1 MSHQPPIET
10 STEMPAWQRRFRAPV
25 VLWTQ
30 SAALTPEHGIAV
42 ANPTG
47 VHQLYAWDV
56 ASGNLRQLTNRA
68 EGMLFGWISPD
79 GRYVYYLDDALGNEI
94 GHYVRV
100 SFDGTIESAPED
112 VTPSLPLYAS
122 PGMALSRSGNL
133 LAFIAPDADG
143 FHVYALDLESDSR
156 PGAPRK
162 LHTSRKLLT
171 GLAVSFDGTCVV
183 FGSAERHGNLNFTAI
198 VLDAQSGDQIGEL
211 SDGPE
216 GQIEPISFAPLAGDS
231 RLLASTNANGAQRPL
246 VWNPRTGERTD
257 LPLADLKGE
266 VAPLDWSPDGARLL
280 LCEFAQAR
288 QQLLVYEVASGT
300 LRLLGHP
307 SGTYGFMA
315 VGGIYFSSNDA
326 ICTPWQDA
334 THPSQVL
341 ALDATT
347 GEPLRTLLTAGEVPP
362 SRPWRSI
369 TFPSS
374 DGREIQGWL
383 AVPEGAGPFAT
394 ILETHG
400 GPTSVQTEQFM
411 PRAQAWLDAGYA
423 YCTINYR
430 GSITFGRDFERQIW
444 GDLGHW
450 EVEDMVA
457 ARAWLVAQGIA
468 GSEQV
473 LLTGGSYGGYLTLL
487 GLGKRPELWAG
498 GMALI
503 AIADWAIQYEDSAE
517 TLKGYQVALFGGTPQ
532 ERPELYA
539 TASPI
544 TYVERVRAP
553 VLIIQGRND
562 TRTPARPIQL
572 YEQRMRALGKPV
584 EVVWFDAGHLG
595 ASAQTEQ
602 FIGFQER
609 MLAFA
614 RQVLGTGNAPGPQR

>member
-1 MSHQPPIET
+1 MPHQPPTES
-10 STEMPAWQRRFRAPV
+10 STDVPAWQRRFRAPI

-30 SAALTPEHGIAV
+30 SAALSPVRGVAV

-47 VHQLYAWDV
+47 VHQLYAWEV
-56 ASGNLRQLTNRA
+56 ATGNLRQLTNRP

-100 SFDGTIESAPED
+100 PFDSNSESAPED

-122 PGMALSRSGNL
+122 SGMAFSRSGDL
-133 LAFIAPDADG
+133 LAFIAPDAEG
-143 FHVYALDLESDSR
+143 FHVYALDLGPDGK

-162 LHTSRKLLT
+162 LHTSRKLLI
-171 GLAVSFDGTCVV
+171 GPAVSYDGTCVA

-198 VLDAQSGDQIGEL
+198 ALDARSGDQISEL
-211 SDGPE
+211 SDGPD
-216 GQIEPISFAPLAGDS
+216 GGILPISFAPLSGDS
-231 RLLASTNANGAQRPL
+231 RLLASTNVSGVQRPL
-246 VWNPRTGERTD
+246 LWNPRTGERTD
-257 LPLADLKGE
+257 LSLADLEGE
-266 VAPLDWSPDGARLL
+266 VAPVDWSPDGAQLL
-280 LCEFAQAR
+280 LCEFARAR
-288 QQLLVYEVASGT
+288 QQLLVYQVASGT
-300 LRLLGHP
+300 LRMLGHP

-315 VGGIYFSSNDA
+315 EGGVYFSSNDS
-326 ICTPWQDA
+326 IYTPWQDA
-334 THPSQVL
+334 THPPQVL
-341 ALDATT
+341 ELDATT
-347 GEPLRTLLTAGEVPP
+347 GEPLRTLLAAGEVPP
-362 SRPWRSI
+362 SRPWSSI

-383 AVPEGAGPFAT
+383 AVPKGAGPFAT

-400 GPTSVQTEQFM
+400 GPTAVETEHFL

-430 GSITFGRDFERQIW
+430 GSLTFGRDFERQIW

-457 ARAWLVAQGIA
+457 AREWLVAQGIA
-468 GSEQV
+468 RSEQV

-487 GLGKRPELWAG
+487 GLGKRPDLWAG

-503 AIADWAIQYEDSAE
+503 AVADWAIQYEDSAE
-517 TLKGYQVALFGGTPQ
+517 TLKGYQVALFGGTPE

-539 TASPI
+539 AASPI
-544 TYVERVRAP
+544 TYVERVHAP

-572 YEQRMRALGKPV
+572 YEQRMRALGKPI

-614 RQVLGTGNAPGPQR
+614 RQVLGF

>member
-1 MSHQPPIET
+1 MSHQPPNE
-10 STEMPAWQRRFRAPV
+10 SATEMPAWQRRFRAPV

-30 SAALTPEHGIAV
+30 SAALTPERGLAV

-47 VHQLYAWDV
+47 VHQLYAWEV
-56 ASGNLRQLTNRA
+56 ATGNLRQLTNRP
-68 EGMLFGWISPD
+68 EGMLFGLISPD
-79 GRYVYYLDDALGNEI
+79 GRYVYYLDDTLGNEI

-100 SFDGTIESAPED
+100 PFDGNTESAPED
-112 VTPSLPLYAS
+112 VTPSLLLYAS
-122 PGMALSRSGNL
+122 ADVALSRSSNL
-133 LAFIAPDADG
+133 LAFVAPDAEG
-143 FHVYALDLESDSR
+143 FHVYALDLAPDGEPS
-156 PGAPRK
+156 APRK
-162 LHTSRKLLT
+162 LHTSRKLLS
-171 GLAVSFDGTCVV
+171 GLAVSYDGTCVA
-183 FGSAERHGNLNFTAI
+183 FGSTERHGNLNLTVIA
-198 VLDAQSGDQIGEL
+198 LDAHSGDQIGEL
-211 SDGPE
+211 SDGSE
-216 GQIEPISFAPLAGDS
+216 GRIEPISFAPLAGDS
-231 RLLASTNANGAQRPL
+231 RLLGSTNASGVQRPL
-246 VWNPRTGERTD
+246 LWNPRTDERTD
-257 LPLADLKGE
+257 LLLADLEGE

-280 LCEFAQAR
+280 LCEFARAR
-288 QQLLVYEVASGT
+288 QQLLVYEVASDT
-300 LRLLGHP
+300 LRSLPHP

-315 VGGIYFSSNDA
+315 FGGMYFSSNDS

-334 THPSQVL
+334 THPQQVL

-400 GPTSVQTEQFM
+400 GPTSVQTEQFR
-411 PRAQAWLDAGYA
+411 PGAQAWLDAGYA

-450 EVEDMVA
+450 ELEDMVA

-468 GSEQV
+468 QPEQV

-532 ERPELYA
+532 DRPELYA
-539 TASPI
+539 AASPI
-544 TYVERVRAP
+544 TYVEQVRAP

-572 YEQRMRALGKPV
+572 YEQRMRALGKPI

-609 MLAFA
+609 MLAFT
-614 RQVLGTGNAPGPQR
+614 RQVVGTRSASDSPR

>member
-1 MSHQPPIET
+1 MGAT
-10 STEMPAWQRRFRAPV
+10 STTSTMPLATR
-25 VLWTQ
+25 
-30 SAALTPEHGIAV
+30 SATTCVCPSTADT
-42 ANPTG
+42 
-47 VHQLYAWDV
+47 
-56 ASGNLRQLTNRA
+56 
-68 EGMLFGWISPD
+68 
-79 GRYVYYLDDALGNEI
+79 
-94 GHYVRV
+94 
-100 SFDGTIESAPED
+100 ESAPED

-133 LAFIAPDADG
+133 LAFIAPDAKG

-171 GLAVSFDGTCVV
+171 GLAVSFDGTCVA
-183 FGSAERHGNLNFTAI
+183 FGSAERHGNLSFTAI
-198 VLDAQSGDQIGEL
+198 VLDARSGDQIGEL

-231 RLLASTNANGAQRPL
+231 RLLASTNANGVQRPL
-246 VWNPRTGERTD
+246 LWNPRTGARSD
-257 LPLADLKGE
+257 LPLADLAGE
-266 VAPLDWSPDGARLL
+266 VAPLDWSPDGAQLL
-280 LCEFAQAR
+280 LCEFARAR

-300 LRLLGHP
+300 LRRLGHP
-307 SGTYGFMA
+307 SGTYGFLA
-315 VGGIYFSSNDA
+315 VGGMYFSSNDA

-374 DGREIQGWL
+374 DGRSIQGLAGGTGGGRSLRDDPGDAWWADRRPDRAVHATSAGVAGRWL
-383 AVPEGAGPFAT
+383 RLLHHQLPWLYHVWAG
-394 ILETHG
+394 L
-400 GPTSVQTEQFM
+400 
-411 PRAQAWLDAGYA
+411 RAANL
-423 YCTINYR
+423 
-430 GSITFGRDFERQIW
+430 

-468 GSEQV
+468 RSEQV

-539 TASPI
+539 AASPI

-572 YEQRMRALGKPV
+572 YEQRMRALGKPI

-614 RQVLGTGNAPGPQR
+614 RQVARHAERSWPAEITRTTARKRRQRVVLRRPDPVGNRPSNRRCKQPYWGQMR

>member
-1 MSHQPPIET
+1 
-10 STEMPAWQRRFRAPV
+10 MPAWQRRFRAPV

-30 SAALTPEHGIAV
+30 SAALTPERGVAV

-47 VHQLYAWDV
+47 VHQLYAWEL
-56 ASGNLRQLTNRA
+56 ATGNLRQLTNRP
-68 EGMLFGWISPD
+68 EGVLFGWVSPD
-79 GRYVYYLDDALGNEI
+79 GHYVYYLDDALGNEI

-100 SFDGTIESAPED
+100 PFDGNSESAPED
-112 VTPSLPLYAS
+112 VTPGLPLYAS
-122 PGMALSRSGNL
+122 SGMAFSRSGNL
-133 LAFIAPDADG
+133 LAFIAPDAEG
-143 FHVYALDLESDSR
+143 FHVYALDLAPDGK

-162 LHTSRKLLT
+162 LRTSQKLLI
-171 GLAVSFDGTCVV
+171 GPAVSYDGTCVA
-183 FGSAERHGNLNFTAI
+183 FGSAERHSNLNFTAI
-198 VLDAQSGDQIGEL
+198 ALDARSGDQIAEL
-211 SDGPE
+211 SDGPD
-216 GQIEPISFAPLAGDS
+216 GGIVPFSFAPLAGDS
-231 RLLASTNANGAQRPL
+231 RLLASTNVSGVRRPL
-246 VWNPRTGERTD
+246 LWNPRTVERTD
-257 LPLADLKGE
+257 LPLADLEGE

-280 LCEFAQAR
+280 LCEFARAS
-288 QQLLVYEVASGT
+288 QQLLIYELPSGA
-300 LRLLGHP
+300 LRSLAHP

-315 VGGIYFSSNDA
+315 EGGMYFSSNDT
-326 ICTPWQDA
+326 IHTPWQDA
-334 THPSQVL
+334 THPPQVL

-347 GEPLRTLLTAGEVPP
+347 GEPLRTLLAAGEVPP
-362 SRPWRSI
+362 SRPWSSI
-369 TFPSS
+369 TFPST

-383 AVPEGAGPFAT
+383 AVPEGAAPFPT

-400 GPTSVQTEQFM
+400 GPTAVQTEQFL

-430 GSITFGRDFERQIW
+430 GSLTFGRDFERQIW

-468 GSEQV
+468 RSEQV

-517 TLKGYQVALFGGTPQ
+517 TLKGYQVALFGGTPK

-539 TASPI
+539 AASPI
-544 TYVERVRAP
+544 TYVEQVRAP

-562 TRTPARPIQL
+562 TRTPARPMQL
-572 YEQRMRALGKPV
+572 YEQRMHALGRPI

-614 RQVLGTGNAPGPQR
+614 RQVLGTPNAPGSQR

>member
-1 MSHQPPIET
+1 MSHQPPTET
-10 STEMPAWQRRFRAPV
+10 STEMSAWQRRFRAPV

-30 SAALTPEHGIAV
+30 SAALTPDHGVAV
-42 ANPTG
+42 TNPSG
-47 VHQLYAWDV
+47 VFQLYAWDV
-56 ASGNLRQLTNRA
+56 AAGNLRQLTNRP

-79 GRYVYYLDDALGNEI
+79 GRYVYYLDDARGDEI
-94 GHYVRV
+94 GHFVRV
-100 SFDGTIESAPED
+100 PFDGTSESVPED

-122 PGMALSRSGNL
+122 SGMELSRSANL
-133 LAFIAPDADG
+133 LAFIAPDDEG
-143 FHVYALDLESDSR
+143 FHVYALDLAPDGK

-162 LHTSRKLLT
+162 LYTSQQLLA
-171 GLAVSFDGTCVV
+171 GLAVSYDGTCVA
-183 FGSAERHGNLNFTAI
+183 FGSAERHGNLNLTAI
-198 VLDAQSGDQIGEL
+198 AIDARSGDRIGEL

-216 GQIEPISFAPLAGDS
+216 GRIEPLSFAPLAGDS
-231 RLLASTNANGAQRPL
+231 RLLASTNASGEQRPL
-246 VWNPRTGERTD
+246 FWNPRTGERTD
-257 LPLADLKGE
+257 LLLADLEGE
-266 VAPLDWSPDGARLL
+266 VAPLDWSPDGSRLL
-280 LCEFAQAR
+280 VCEFAQAR

-300 LRLLGHP
+300 LRRLAHP
-307 SGTYGFMA
+307 NGTYGFMG
-315 VGGIYFSSNDA
+315 VGDMYFGSNDS
-326 ICTPWQDA
+326 IYTPWQDA
-334 THPSQVL
+334 THPAHVL

-347 GEPLRTLLTAGEVPP
+347 GATLRTLLAAGEVPP

-369 TFPSS
+369 SFPSS
-374 DGREIQGWL
+374 DEREIQGWL

-400 GPTSVQTEQFM
+400 GPTAVQTEEFL

-450 EVEDMVA
+450 EVEDLVA

-468 GSEQV
+468 RSDQV
-473 LLTGGSYGGYLTLL
+473 LLTGASYGGYLTLL

-498 GMALI
+498 GMALV

-517 TLKGYQVALFGGTPQ
+517 TLKGYQVAIFGGTPQ

-539 TASPI
+539 AASPI

-572 YEQRMRALGKPV
+572 YEQRMHALGKPI
-584 EVVWFDAGHLG
+584 EVIWFDAGHLG
-595 ASAQTEQ
+595 AAAQTEQ
-602 FIGFQER
+602 SIGFQER

-614 RQVLGTGNAPGPQR
+614 RQVLGTPNAPGPQR

>member
-1 MSHQPPIET
+1 MET
-10 STEMPAWQRRFRAPV
+10 PVWQRRFRAPF
-25 VLWTQ
+25 VLWTRT
-30 SAALTPEHGIAV
+30 APLAPERGVAV
-42 ANPTG
+42 ANQTG

-56 ASGNLRQLTNRA
+56 ASGNLRQLTNRP

-79 GRYVYYLDDALGNEI
+79 GRYVYYLDDTLGDEI
-94 GHYVRV
+94 GHYERV
-100 SFDGTIESAPED
+100 PFDGSVESVPED

-122 PGMALSRSGNL
+122 PGIALSRSGNL
-133 LAFIAPDADG
+133 LAFIAPDAGG
-143 FHVYALDLESDSR
+143 FHVYALDLAPDGR

-162 LHTSRKLLT
+162 LHTSQRILS
-171 GLAVSFDGTCVV
+171 GLAVSHDGACVA
-183 FGSAERHGNLNFTAI
+183 FGSAARYGNLNLTVIA
-198 VLDAQSGDQIGEL
+198 LDARSGDQIGEL
-211 SDGPE
+211 SDGPDSR
-216 GQIEPISFAPLAGDS
+216 IEPVVFAPMLGDS
-231 RLLASTNANGAQRPL
+231 RLLASTNASGERRPL
-246 VWNPRTGERTD
+246 LWNPRTCERTD
-257 LPLADLKGE
+257 LPLADLAGE
-266 VAPLDWSPDGARLL
+266 VVPLDWSPDGGRLL
-280 LCEFAQAR
+280 FCGFARAR
-288 QQLLVYEVASGT
+288 QQLSFYEVASST
-300 LRLLGHP
+300 LHMLGHP
-307 SGTYGFMA
+307 GGTYGFMA
-315 VGGIYFSSNDA
+315 ESGIYFGSNSTIFA
-326 ICTPWQDA
+326 QWQDA
-334 THPSQVL
+334 THPPQLL

-347 GEPLRTLLTAGEVPP
+347 GERQHSLLAAGEVPP

-369 TFPSS
+369 VFSSS
-374 DGREIQGWL
+374 DGCEIQGWL

-400 GPTSVQTEQFM
+400 GPTAMQTEQFL

-457 ARAWLVAQGIA
+457 ARVWLVAQGIA
-468 GSEQV
+468 RPEQV

-487 GLGKRPELWAG
+487 ALGKRPELWAG

-503 AIADWAIQYEDSAE
+503 AIADWTIQYEDSAE

-539 TASPI
+539 AASPI

-562 TRTPARPIQL
+562 TRTPARPIKL
-572 YEQRMRALGKPV
+572 YEQRMRALGKPI

-614 RQVLGTGNAPGPQR
+614 RQVLDARSAPGQQS

>member
-1 MSHQPPIET
+1 MSHQLPIES

-25 VLWTQ
+25 VLWAQ
-30 SAALTPEHGIAV
+30 SAALAPGRGLAV

-56 ASGNLRQLTNRA
+56 ATGDLRQLTNRP
-68 EGMLFGWISPD
+68 EGMLAGWISPD

-100 SFDGTIESAPED
+100 PFDGNIESVPED

-122 PGMALSRSGNL
+122 SGMAFGRSVNL
-133 LAFIAPDADG
+133 LAFIAPDVEG
-143 FHVYALDLESDSR
+143 FHVYALDLAPDGSF
-156 PGAPRK
+156 GTPRK
-162 LHTSRKLLT
+162 LHTSRKLLAE
-171 GLAVSFDGTCVV
+171 LAVSYDGACIA
-183 FGSAERHGNLNFTAI
+183 FGSAERHGNLNFTA
-198 VLDAQSGDQIGEL
+198 VALDARTGDPIAEL

-216 GQIEPISFAPLAGDS
+216 GGIEPTSFAPLAGDS
-231 RLLASTNANGAQRPL
+231 RLLASTNASGEQRPL
-246 VWNPRTGERTD
+246 LWNPRTGERTD
-257 LPLADLKGE
+257 LPLADLEGE
-266 VAPLDWSPDGARLL
+266 VSALDWSPDGARLL
-280 LCEFAQAR
+280 LCQFARAR
-288 QQLLVYEVASGT
+288 QQLLVYEVASGSRRM
-300 LRLLGHP
+300 LRHP

-315 VGGIYFSSNDA
+315 FGAMYFSSNDT

-334 THPSQVL
+334 VHPPQVL

-362 SRPWRSI
+362 SRSWRSI

-374 DGREIQGWL
+374 DGHEIQGWL
-383 AVPEGAGPFAT
+383 AVPAGEGPFAT

-400 GPTSVQTEQFM
+400 GPTAVQTEQFL

-430 GSITFGRDFERQIW
+430 GSVTFGRDFERQIW

-457 ARAWLVAQGIA
+457 AREWLVAQGIA
-468 GSEQV
+468 RSEQV
-473 LLTGGSYGGYLTLL
+473 FLTGGSYGGYLTLL

-539 TASPI
+539 AASPI

-562 TRTPARPIQL
+562 TRTPARPIQI
-572 YEQRMRALGKPV
+572 YEQHMRALGKPI
-584 EVVWFDAGHLG
+584 EVVWFDSGHLG

-614 RQVLGTGNAPGPQR
+614 RQVLDMPNAPSQ

>member
-30 SAALTPEHGIAV
+30 SAALAPERGMAV

-47 VHQLYAWDV
+47 VHQLYAWDI
-56 ASGNLRQLTNRA
+56 ATGNLRQLTNRL

-100 SFDGTIESAPED
+100 PFDGNIESAPED

-122 PGMALSRSGNL
+122 PGMALCRSGNL
-133 LAFIAPDADG
+133 LAFIAPDAEG
-143 FHVYALDLESDSR
+143 FHVYALDLAPDGKA
-156 PGAPRK
+156 GAPRK

-171 GLAVSFDGTCVV
+171 GLAVSYDGTCVA
-183 FGSAERHGNLNFTAI
+183 FGSAERHGNLSFTAI
-198 VLDAQSGDQIGEL
+198 VLDARSGDQIGEL

-216 GQIEPISFAPLAGDS
+216 GRIEPISFAPLAGDS
-231 RLLASTNANGAQRPL
+231 RLLASTNANSVQRPL
-246 VWNPRTGERTD
+246 LWNPRSGERTD
-257 LPLADLKGE
+257 LPLADLEGE
-266 VAPLDWSPDGARLL
+266 VSPLDWSPGGAQLL
-280 LCEFAQAR
+280 LCEFARAR

-300 LRLLGHP
+300 LRMLRHP

-315 VGGIYFSSNDA
+315 EGGIYFISNDM

-374 DGREIQGWL
+374 DGHEIQGWL

-394 ILETHG
+394 LLETHG
-400 GPTSVQTEQFM
+400 GPTAVQTEQFL

-468 GSEQV
+468 RSEQV

-539 TASPI
+539 AASPI
-544 TYVERVRAP
+544 TYVDRVRAP

-572 YEQRMRALGKPV
+572 YDQRMRALGKPI

-614 RQVLGTGNAPGPQR
+614 RQVLGTRNPPGSQR